1 MTRLQINRET
11 GHYEPDPSA
20 PVATVARDDG
30 WQKLVIS
37 ALGAIV
43 LLVAGW
49 VWADAQ
55 QAKTDTAN
63 TIRQFGERLAT
74 QEEAT
79 RGVRESLI
87 RIENGVN
94 ELRRDRP

>member
-1 MTRLQINRET
+1 MEGLRRSMERGAIAADRE
-11 GHYEPDPSA
+11 GDS
-20 PVATVARDDG
+20 G
-30 WQKLVIS
+30 WRQAVI
-37 ALGAIV
+37 AGLGALV
-43 LLVAGW
+43 LLIAGW
-49 VWADAQ
+49 VWQDAQ
-55 QAKTDTAN
+55 QAKNDTAT

-94 ELRRDRP
+94 ELRRDRK

>member
-1 MTRLQINRET
+1 MTNLHINRDT
-11 GHYEPDPSA
+11 GHYEPSA
-20 PVATVARDDG
+20 SDDGG
-30 WQKLVIS
+30 WQKTVIG

-55 QAKTDTAN
+55 QTRTDTAK
-63 TIRQFGERLAT
+63 TIQQFGERLAT

-87 RIENGVN
+87 RIENGIN
-94 ELRRDRP
+94 ELRREQK

>member
-1 MTRLQINRET
+1 MTNLQLTSRENCP
-11 GHYEPDPSA
+11 HEPDAPTSA
-20 PVATVARDDG
+20 SDDG
-30 WQKLVIS
+30 WQKFVIA

-49 VWADAQ
+49 VWTDAQ
-55 QAKTDTAN
+55 DAKKDTAN

-74 QEEAT
+74 QEEAM

-87 RIENGVN
+87 RIEAGVN
-94 ELRRDRP
+94 ELRRDRRP

>member
-11 GHYEPDPSA
+11 GHYEPN
-20 PVATVARDDG
+20 ARNGDDG
-30 WQKLVIS
+30 GWQRTVIA

-55 QAKTDTAN
+55 QTKTDTAR
-63 TIRQFGERLAT
+63 TIQQFGERLAT

>member
-1 MTRLQINRET
+1 MTRLHINRDN
-11 GHYEPDPSA
+11 GIYEPFREA
-20 PVATVARDDG
+20 GDG
-30 WQKLVIS
+30 GWRGVLI
-37 ALGAIV
+37 AGLGAIV

-49 VWADAQ
+49 VWNDAQ
-55 QAKTDTAN
+55 QAKNDTAT

-94 ELRRDRP
+94 ELRRGDRK

>member
-1 MTRLQINRET
+1 MMTNLQLTNRENCPL
-11 GHYEPDPSA
+11 EPDAQNSS
-20 PVATVARDDG
+20 DDG
-30 WQKLVIS
+30 WQKFVIA

-49 VWADAQ
+49 VWSDAQ
-55 QAKTDTAN
+55 DVKKETAT

-74 QEEAT
+74 QEEAM

-87 RIENGVN
+87 RIEAGVN
-94 ELRRDRP
+94 ELRRERRP